1 MPVNRLNKNFTWSGG
16 KYFLSSLGSTKIS
29 KMLSKS
35 CASLSVVLL
44 LHGSVSAD
52 EAMSDV
58 VASQGASTTL
68 VDLGGG
74 ETLKLKWIAADI
86 FEMGSPTWE
95 PGRGSDERRHLV
107 TLTEGY
113 WLGETEVTQ
122 AQWQAVMGSNPSYFK
137 GSSLPVDKVNWH
149 DAMKFCRKL
158 TESERA
164 ASRLPE
170 GMVYTLPT
178 EAQWEYACR
187 AGVMGAYAGSLKDMG
202 WYSANSDGK
211 THAVGQKLAN
221 AWGFY
226 DMHGNVWEWCL
237 DWSGDYPSGSVV
249 DPRGARSGIGRVL
262 RGGSWFNFA
271 SFCRVAYRGI
281 SGQGNR
287 NFYSGFRLALSR

>member
-1 MPVNRLNKNFTWSGG
+1 MLCLTILWGEVGRMFG
-16 KYFLSSLGSTKIS
+16 KL
-29 KMLSKS
+29 
-35 CASLSVVLL
+35 CVSLSVIVLL
-44 LHGSVSAD
+44 LSSVRAD
-52 EAMSDV
+52 SV
-58 VASQGASTTL
+58 VSGGVESEDAKATL

-74 ETLKLKWIAADI
+74 VTLTLKWIAADI

-95 PGRGSDERRHLV
+95 NGRGSDERRHLV
-107 TLTEGY
+107 TLSEGY

-122 AQWQAVMGSNPSYFK
+122 GQWQALMGRNPSYFK
-137 GSSLPVDKVNWH
+137 GTNLPVDKVNWH

-158 TESERA
+158 TERERA
-164 ASRLPE
+164 AGRLPE

-187 AGVMGAYAGSLKDMG
+187 AGGVGAYAGKLDAMA
-202 WYSANSDGK
+202 WYSANSGGR
-211 THAVGQKLAN
+211 THRVGQKQAN

-249 DPRGARSGIGRVL
+249 DPRGPRSGVGRVL

-271 SFCRVAYRGI
+271 SYCRIAYRGI

-287 NFYSGFRLALSR
+287 NFYTGFRLALSR

>member
-1 MPVNRLNKNFTWSGG
+1 
-16 KYFLSSLGSTKIS
+16 
-29 KMLSKS
+29 MLSKLR
-35 CASLSVVLL
+35 ASLSVVLL

-52 EAMSDV
+52 PAVSDV
-58 VASQGASTTL
+58 VASKGASTTL

-74 ETLKLKWIAADI
+74 ETLKLKWIAADV

-95 PGRGSDERRHLV
+95 SGRGSDERRHLV

-226 DMHGNVWEWCL
+226 DMHGNVFEWVN
-237 DWSGDYPSGSVV
+237 DWVASYGTIPVTDPLGPDSGSY
-249 DPRGARSGIGRVL
+249 RAA
-262 RGGSWFNFA
+262 RGGSWSNSA
-271 SFCRVAYRGI
+271 SYCRSALRARATPGS
-281 SGQGNR
+281 SGDIL
-287 NFYSGFRLALSR
+287 GFRVSLRSLK